1 MSHQHGPGEPTCR
14 QVFEL
19 LSDFVDGELSVG
31 KREALARH
39 LEACPPCEEF
49 LNTFQTA
56 RSLCRE
62 SLLEKMPPE
71 LKDRLRSFLLDQIFK
86 K

>member
-1 MSHQHGPGEPTCR
+1 MSHQHDPSEPTCR

-19 LSDFVDGELSVG
+19 LSDFVDGELSV
-31 KREALARH
+31 KERESLGRH
-39 LEACPPCEEF
+39 LDACPPCEEF
-49 LNTFQTA
+49 LKTFETA

-62 SLLEKMPPE
+62 SLLEKMPSE
-71 LKDRLRSFLLDQIFK
+71 LKDRLRSFLREQIFK

>member
-1 MSHQHGPGEPTCR
+1 MSHEHGPSEPTCR

-19 LSDFVDGELSVG
+19 LSDFVDGELTVEE
-31 KREALARH
+31 RESLGRH
-39 LEACPPCEEF
+39 LDACPPCEEF
-49 LNTFQTA
+49 LKTFETA

-71 LKDRLRSFLLDQIFK
+71 LKDRLRSFLREQIFK

>member
-19 LSDFVDGELSVG
+19 LSDFVDGELSTAA
-31 KREALARH
+31 RESLARH
-39 LEACPPCEEF
+39 LGACPPCEEF
-49 LNTFQTA
+49 LKTFQTA

-62 SLLEKMPPE
+62 SLLEKMPAE
-71 LKDRLRSFLLDQIFK
+71 LKDRLGSFLRDQIFK